1 MEFVN
6 ESAAN
11 VIITFQFD
19 NGSVSY
25 STLGR
30 MLIPLTLQHGSM
42 PIVATDDVM
51 GGKPRLEGRR
61 ISVLQVAELVLDH
74 GEDPATVSDQFD
86 ISLAEVHEGL
96 AYYYDNLDEMETYRQ
111 RRADLVDQLEAESE
125 APDAIER

>member
-1 MEFVN
+1 
-6 ESAAN
+6 
-11 VIITFQFD
+11 
-19 NGSVSY
+19 
-25 STLGR
+25 
-30 MLIPLTLQHGSM
+30 MLISLTLQHGSM

-111 RRADLVDQLEAESE
+111 RRADLVDQLQAESE